1 MARTTGRSSEALR
14 SRLVAHRQA
23 VLDVLGNLRNARDR
37 GALETCGVVT
47 DLETAAQIRAAER
60 RLTGLDVAL
69 ERLEMGLYG
78 VCERCGDGIS
88 PDRLDALPSTGS
100 CRKCA

>member
-1 MARTTGRSSEALR
+1 MARATGGSNDALR
-14 SRLVAHRQA
+14 TRLMADRQA
-23 VLDVLGNLRNARDR
+23 VLDVLGNLRDARKR
-37 GALETCGVVT
+37 GALETCEVVT
-47 DLETAAQIRAAER
+47 DLETVAQIRAAER
-60 RLTGLDVAL
+60 RLTELDVAL